1 MATVKFLKAV
11 AEAVADAGK
20 ENIVLVPNKT
30 KGWLVPIRADKIK
43 EFFGEDAPKVTEDPK
58 WVENFAGA
66 FYRLPV
72 AGRAVIALR
81 YGLFSGVSFTIG
93 DVHRM
98 TGLERQEVNA
108 IEAQSRNIICTEL
121 WVTTPQQPSQHIPV
135 HVKIRKKLRREARDG
150 DC

>member
-11 AEAVADAGK
+11 AEAVADVHK
-20 ENIVLVPNKT
+20 ENTVLVPNET
-30 KGWLVPIRADKIK
+30 KGWLVPIRVDKIK
-43 EFFGEDAPKVTEDPK
+43 EFLGEDAPKVTEDPK
-58 WVENFAGA
+58 WVENFAVA

-81 YGLFSGVSFTIG
+81 YGLFSGVAFTIG

-108 IEAQSRNIICTEL
+108 IEAQSKNIIYTEL
-121 WVTTPQQPSQHIPV
+121 RITVPQEPSRHIPV
-135 HVKIRKKLRREARDG
+135 TVKMRKKLQHDVRATD
-150 DC
+150 